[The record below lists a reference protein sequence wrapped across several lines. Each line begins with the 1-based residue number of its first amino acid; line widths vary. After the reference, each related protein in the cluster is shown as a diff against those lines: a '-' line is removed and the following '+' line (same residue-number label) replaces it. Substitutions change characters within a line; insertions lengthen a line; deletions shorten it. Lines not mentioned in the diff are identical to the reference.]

1 MARALVQSTNFTSS
15 VASERHAQLRGSG
28 KTKRTVRM
36 LCSLQGP
43 TLRSRSFPGLRSN
56 AFGFGTVVRPNLG
69 FHSTT
74 SSRQRGKAS
83 RFVTKA
89 MFERFTEKAIKV
101 IMLAQEEARR
111 LGHNFVGTEQILLG
125 LIGEGTGIA
134 AKVLKSMGINLKD
147 ARVEVEKII
156 GRGSGFVA
164 VEIPFTPRA
173 KRVLE
178 LSLEEAR
185 QLGHNYIGSEHL
197 LLGLL
202 REGEGVAARVLE
214 NLGADPGNIRTQ
226 AIRMI
231 GESTEAVG
239 AGVGGGSSSN
249 KMPTLEEYG
258 TNLTKLAEEG
268 KLDPVVGRQPQ
279 IERVTQILGR
289 RTKNNPCL
297 IGEPGVGKTA
307 IAEGL
312 AQRIANGDVPETI
325 EGKKVITLDMGLLV
339 AGTKYRGEFE
349 ERLKKLTEEIKQ
361 SNEII
366 LFIDEVHTLIG
377 AGAAEGAIDAANIL
391 KPALARGELQ
401 CIGATTI
408 DEYRKHIEK
417 DPALERRF
425 QPVKVPEPTV
435 DETIQILKGLRERYE
450 LHHKLRYT
458 DEALVAAAQL
468 SSQYISD
475 RFLPD
480 KAIDLVDEAGSRVRL
495 RHAQV
500 KHITCSLQLPEEA
513 RELEKELRQIL
524 KEKNEA
530 ARGQDFEKAGELR
543 DREMDLKAQIAAVV
557 DKGKE
562 MTKAEIETADQG
574 PVVTEVDIQYIV
586 SSWTGIPVDKVSSD
600 ESSRLLKLEETL
612 HKRVIGQ
619 DEAVEAISRAIRRA
633 RVGLKNPNRPIASFI
648 FSGPT
653 GVGKSELAKAL
664 AAYYFGSEEAMVRL
678 DMSEFMERHTVSK
691 LIGSPPGY
699 IGYTEGGQLTE
710 AVRRRP
716 YTVVLFDEIEKAHPD
731 VFNMMLQILED
742 GRLTDSKGR
751 TVDFKNTMLIMTSNV
766 GSSIISKGKKKRL
779 GFDFDLNDDTDE
791 KDASYNRIKSLV
803 GEELKRY
810 FRPEFLN
817 RLDEMIVFRQLTK
830 AEVKEI
836 ADIML
841 KEVFERLKVKEIEL
855 SVTEKFKDR
864 VVEEGYQPSYG
875 ARPLRRAIMRLLE
888 DSMAEKMLSR
898 EIKEG
903 DSVIVDV
910 DSDGKVKVLNGR
922 TGAPQP
928 PPELL
933 PEPAEPI
940 PV

>member
-1 MARALVQSTNFTSS
+1 MV
-15 VASERHAQLRGSG
+15 
-28 KTKRTVRM
+28 
-36 LCSLQGP
+36 
-43 TLRSRSFPGLRSN
+43 
-56 AFGFGTVVRPNLG
+56 
-69 FHSTT
+69 
-74 SSRQRGKAS
+74 
-83 RFVTKA
+83 
-89 MFERFTEKAIKV
+89 
-101 IMLAQEEARR
+101 
-111 LGHNFVGTEQILLG
+111 
-125 LIGEGTGIA
+125 
-134 AKVLKSMGINLKD
+134 
-147 ARVEVEKII
+147 
-156 GRGSGFVA
+156 
-164 VEIPFTPRA
+164 
-173 KRVLE
+173 
-178 LSLEEAR
+178 
-185 QLGHNYIGSEHL
+185 
-197 LLGLL
+197 
-202 REGEGVAARVLE
+202 
-214 NLGADPGNIRTQ
+214 
-226 AIRMI
+226 

-239 AGVGGGSSSN
+239 AGVGGGSSGQ

-268 KLDPVVGRQPQ
+268 KLDPVVGRQDQ

-312 AQRIANGDVPETI
+312 AQRICNGDVPETI

-349 ERLKKLTEEIKQ
+349 ERLKKLMEEIKQ
-361 SNEII
+361 NDDII

-401 CIGATTI
+401 CIGATTL

-435 DETIQILKGLRERYE
+435 EESIQILRGLRERYE

-458 DEALVAAAQL
+458 DDALVAAAQL
-468 SSQYISD
+468 SYQYISD

-480 KAIDLVDEAGSRVRL
+480 KAIDLIDEAGSRVRL
-495 RHAQV
+495 RHAQ
-500 KHITCSLQLPEEA
+500 LPDEA
-513 RELEKELRQIL
+513 KELDKKLRQIT
-524 KEKNEA
+524 KDKNEA
-530 ARGQDFEKAGELR
+530 VRGQDFEKAGELR
-543 DREMDLKAQIAAVV
+543 DEEMELKAQITAII
-557 DKGKE
+557 DKSKE
-562 MTKAEIETADQG
+562 MVKAE
-574 PVVTEVDIQYIV
+574 TE
-586 SSWTGIPVDKVSSD
+586 SG
-600 ESSRLLKLEETL
+600 E
-612 HKRVIGQ
+612 
-619 DEAVEAISRAIRRA
+619 
-633 RVGLKNPNRPIASFI
+633 VGLKNPNRPIASFI

-664 AAYYFGSEEAMVRL
+664 ASYYFGSEEAMIRL

-699 IGYTEGGQLTE
+699 VGYTEGGQLTE

-751 TVDFKNTMLIMTSNV
+751 TVDFKNTLLIMTSNV
-766 GSSIISKGKKKRL
+766 GSSVIEKGGRKI
-779 GFDFDLNDDTDE
+779 GFDLDSDE
-791 KDASYNRIKSLV
+791 KDTSYNRIKSLV
-803 GEELKRY
+803 TEELKQY

-830 AEVKEI
+830 LEVKEI

-841 KEVFERLKVKEIEL
+841 KEVFDRLKAKEIDL
-855 SVTEKFKDR
+855 QVTEKFRDR
-864 VVEEGYQPSYG
+864 VVDEGYNPSYG

-888 DSMAEKMLSR
+888 DSLAEKMLAG
-898 EIKEG
+898 EVKEG
-903 DSVIVDV
+903 DSAIVDV
-910 DSDGKVKVLNGR
+910 DSDGKVVVLNSG
-922 TGAPQP
+922 GGIAEP
-928 PPELL
+928 L
-933 PEPAEPI
+933 EPALSA
-940 PV
+940 